1 MSEEQNEVLAQQQYL
16 LERRMYRLDPAP
28 PKLPTQE
35 YIIRY
40 LPEKEDIMQLLRIV
54 KQYY

>member
-16 LERRMYRLDPAP
+16 LERRMYRRDPAR
-28 PKLPTQE
+28 PKRPTQE

-40 LPEKEDIMQLLRIV
+40 RPEKED
-54 KQYY
+54 K